1 MKWGHMEYS
10 EAQLQAIEHNKGPM
24 MVLAGPGSGKTTV
37 IINRTKTLIEKYGV
51 DPRRILVITFT
62 KAAASEMKE
71 RFINLMNGGGDVSS
85 PYNNMNY
92 QNVNFGTFH
101 AVFFSILRHAYK
113 IDYSNIIKEEDKNR
127 LIKGI
132 VERYDIETEDEKELL
147 ADIESE
153 ISLVKGEMMDL
164 ANYYSQSCPN
174 DKFRKIYY
182 EYNEQL
188 EQNRLIDFDDMI
200 VRCYRLFKD
209 YPQILAKWQKVYD
222 YVLID
227 EFQDI
232 NLLQYKIVQMLA
244 KQHGNVFIV
253 GDDDQSI
260 YRFRGAK
267 PEIMLNFPKDYPDAK
282 VCKLDINYRCSGAI
296 VEVAGR
302 IIKNNKKRYDKDIR
316 TINEYGENVDIKEFK
331 TVKEE
336 SIALIE
342 QVKQYLS
349 QGIAYSQMAILY
361 RTNSGPRSLVEKL
374 MEYNLPFIIRDGLP
388 SVYNHWIS
396 ETMINYMKAAKECF
410 GCMATGESGTR
421 LIKRDIF
428 MKIANKPN
436 RYITRACMNNTYVD
450 FESLRKFYH
459 DKEWMIERIDNLEYD
474 LSKISKMNVYSAV
487 NYIRKA
493 MGYDE
498 YLEDYAAA
506 KKINIEELYEVLE
519 EFHDNCKEIATLD
532 ELLEHID
539 KYNEELAKNLA
550 KSKESKD
557 AITMMTFHGAKGLE
571 FKVVFII
578 DANEGITPHKKSVL
592 EADIEEERRMFYV
605 AVTRAKSKL
614 HIYNVKE
621 RYSKEMEPSRFIG
634 EVMVD
639 KALLVKDTKII
650 HKVYGDG
657 KIIKKVDNKLT
668 VKFDKVVMSK
678 ILDID
683 YCISNKLILVAN
695 ENYFS

>member
-1 MKWGHMEYS
+1 MKYS
-10 EAQLQAIEHNKGPM
+10 ESQRQAIEHNKGPM

-37 IINRTKTLIEKYGV
+37 IINRTRTLIEKYGV

-62 KAAASEMKE
+62 KAAAEEMKD
-71 RFINLMNGGGDVSS
+71 RFLKLMRKNVVDAKNCNEASFS
-85 PYNNMNY
+85 
-92 QNVNFGTFH
+92 NVNFGTFH
-101 AVFFSILRHAYK
+101 AIFFTILRHAYK
-113 IDYSNIIKEEDKNR
+113 LNYNNIIKEEDKNK
-127 LIKGI
+127 LIKSI
-132 VERYDIETEDEKELL
+132 VDKYELETEDEKELL

-164 ANYYSQSCPN
+164 STYYSQACPN
-174 DKFRKIYY
+174 EKFKKIYY
-182 EYNEQL
+182 EYNEKL

-200 VRCYRLFKD
+200 VRCYRLFKE
-209 YPQILAKWQKVYD
+209 YPQILASWQKMYD
-222 YVLID
+222 YILID

-244 KQHGNVFIV
+244 KPQDNMFIV

-267 PEIMLNFPKDYPDAK
+267 PEIMLNFPNDYVNCK
-282 VCKLDINYRCSGAI
+282 VCKLDTNYRCSGAI
-296 VEVAGR
+296 VDAASR
-302 IIKNNKKRYDKDIR
+302 IIKNNKKRYDKNIR
-316 TINEYGENVDIKEFK
+316 TNNEYGKEVEILELKTIKD
-331 TVKEE
+331 E
-336 SIALIE
+336 SIRLIE
-342 QVKQYLS
+342 QVKTYLNK
-349 QGIAYSQMAILY
+349 GIPYSDMAILY
-361 RTNSGPRSLVEKL
+361 RTNSGPRSLVERL
-374 MEYNLPFIIRDGLP
+374 MEFNLPFIIKDGLP

-396 ETMINYMKAAKECF
+396 ETMINYMKAAKQCF
-410 GCMATGESGTR
+410 GCTTTGESGTR

-436 RYITRACMNNTYVD
+436 RYISRSCMNSTYID
-450 FESLRKFYH
+450 FESLRDYFQ
-459 DKEWMIERIDNLEYD
+459 DKEWMVERIDNLEYD

-519 EFHDNCKEIATLD
+519 EFHDNCKSIDTLD
-532 ELLEHID
+532 NLLDHID
-539 KYNEELAKNLA
+539 RYNEELAQNLS

-557 AITMMTFHGAKGLE
+557 AITMMTFHGSKGLE

-578 DANEGITPHKKSVL
+578 DANEGITPHKKSLL

-605 AVTRAKSKL
+605 AITRAKKYL

-621 RYSKEMEPSRFIG
+621 RYSKDMTVSRFVG
-634 EVMVD
+634 EILID
-639 KALLVKDTKII
+639 KDMLIKDANIK
-650 HKVYGDG
+650 HKVYGQG

-668 VKFDKVVMSK
+668 VKFDKIVMSK

-683 YCISNKLILVAN
+683 YCISNKLIEVI
-695 ENYFS
+695 